1 MQKPQVDIEWY
12 DDGFTMEEQAELRR
26 QFVKK
31 EKASKPKIRVTE
43 KQQEDWKDALIS
55 ELRMKLA
62 ANEEYIQELEEN
74 AVHPNIY
81 KELED
86 KYNKLQVQYDNIKK
100 AHDAFAKRYQ
110 EDIQIYFKTKY
121 QEKLD
126 EIKELK
132 AANKMLRDD
141 RDSLIYKLYKS
152 TDGQG
157 IS

>member
-1 MQKPQVDIEWY
+1 MQKPPVDIEWY
-12 DDGFTMEEQAELRR
+12 EDGFTMEEQAELRQ
-26 QFVKK
+26 QFIKK
-31 EKASKPKIRVTE
+31 QKASQPKISVTE
-43 KQQEDWKDALIS
+43 KQQENWKNAIIS

-74 AVHPNIY
+74 AVHPNVY

-86 KYNKLQVQYDNIKK
+86 KYNKLQTQYDSIKK
-100 AHDAFAKRYQ
+100 AHDTFAKRYQ
-110 EDIQIYFKTKY
+110 EDIQLYFKVKY
-121 QEKLD
+121 QDKLD

-141 RDSLIYKLYKS
+141 RDSLIYKLHKS